1 MKNLARTISW
11 VALAATIAPAI
22 AYFAGGTS
30 LPHVKAW
37 MLAATIAWFTATP
50 WWIDRKAR

>member
-22 AYFAGGTS
+22 VYFAGGTS